1 MKQLQG
7 RGNSPQAMAEKGMF
21 GGREIR
27 KIGSSATIG
36 NSATLNTKHYMK
48 TAREIHKSLP
58 ADHWDRAVL
67 ERMFAEFPTRGW
79 DSSDIMYVQSLLR
92 ERGLL

>member
-1 MKQLQG
+1 M
-7 RGNSPQAMAEKGMF
+7 MF

-27 KIGSSATIG
+27 KIGSSPSMG

-58 ADHWDRAVL
+58 ADHWDREVL

-79 DSSDIMYVQSLLR
+79 DSSDIMYVQSLMR